1 MNRVVHFEIHAQDPG
16 KLADFYRK
24 VFGWELNKW
33 DNPADEYWLVMTGPA
48 IEEGKVAGAPGING
62 GLLKRHGD
70 SPKGGEPVNSFVC
83 TLDVVNVDET
93 IAAVKAAGGSVA
105 SPKIAMPGLAWLA
118 YCKDPDGN
126 IFGVYQDDPTA
137 K

>member
-33 DNPADEYWLVMTGPA
+33 ENPGDEYWLVTTGPA
-48 IEEGKVAGAPGING
+48 IEEGKIAGPAGING
-62 GLLKRHGD
+62 GLLKRHGE

-93 IAAVKAAGGSVA
+93 LTAVKAAGGSVA
-105 SPKIAMPGLAWLA
+105 SPKTAMPGLAWLA

-126 IFGVYQDDPTA
+126 IFGVYQEDPSA